1 MLTLLKNTKLVKNK
15 FKRWRFGETNMCKGY
30 SEPTKDAENI
40 RDPHCLS
47 TTNNCSNFST
57 KRGRN
62 HSSQCHYRCEKRII
76 CNGKSQFFHDF
87 GLSRRWIWHLQI
99 MIVHKIRPQ
108 VDINSKSHNI
118 QITILRQNSYWTITK
133 FKTDFD

>member
-1 MLTLLKNTKLVKNK
+1 
-15 FKRWRFGETNMCKGY
+15 
-30 SEPTKDAENI
+30 
-40 RDPHCLS
+40 
-47 TTNNCSNFST
+47 
-57 KRGRN
+57 
-62 HSSQCHYRCEKRII
+62 
-76 CNGKSQFFHDF
+76 
-87 GLSRRWIWHLQI
+87 